1 MRSLPSR
8 HSAATPPQL
17 SATTPA
23 SRDVARQP
31 LGFTL
36 VELLVVIAIIGIL
49 IGLLLPA
56 VQAAREA
63 ARRMQCQNNLKQIAL
78 GMTQFEHVNGY
89 YPYSRTGSLWR
100 ILPYVEQ
107 VRIYEDIDRAVH
119 PNGQHGFNGQLN
131 AGWEPELKALLNTQ
145 LSTFQCPSTP
155 GDRTII
161 QRDAA
166 GEFPVQAAD
175 YATPRIPA
183 LRPQG
188 HSLWYQPGE
197 PQMNQNTAMSPPD
210 SRSTDPRRQGARAAA
225 ITDGFSNTLMYF
237 ECAGAPAFYVRGRA
251 IGGKTTTMAW
261 AGAGDGIKMR
271 AYRSDNT
278 EAVTSPTNSGRG
290 TEGSPSQP
298 ATATDPSLPSAWEAT
313 IDTAPG
319 TYQFLSHTNS
329 GQPYSFHPGGVNIAL
344 CDGSTRLI
352 SDSIDLAT
360 FLNLMLR
367 DDGQVLGDF

>member
-1 MRSLPSR
+1 MRSLPTG
-8 HSAATPPQL
+8 HSAAIPPCSPPT
-17 SATTPA
+17 SA
-23 SRDVARQP
+23 RRY
-31 LGFTL
+31 GFTL
-36 VELLVVIAIIGIL
+36 VELLVVIAIIGIMV
-49 IGLLLPA
+49 GLLLPA
-56 VQAAREA
+56 VQSAREA

-78 GMTQFEHVNGY
+78 GMTQFEHINGY

-107 VRIYEDIDRAVH
+107 VRIYEEIDRVVH
-119 PNGQHGFNGQLN
+119 PNGQHGFNGALN
-131 AGWEPELKALLNTQ
+131 AGWPVELKELFNTK

-155 GDRTII
+155 GDRVII
-161 QRDAA
+161 QSDST

-183 LRPQG
+183 LRPVG
-188 HSLWYQPGE
+188 HSLYYQEGE
-197 PQMNQNTAMSPPD
+197 PQMNYNTAMSPPD

-237 ECAGAPAFYVRGRA
+237 ECAGAPAVFVRGRA
-251 IGGKTTTMAW
+251 VAGKSMAMAW

-290 TEGSPSQP
+290 TQGNPSQP
-298 ATATDPSLPSAWEAT
+298 STATDPSLPSAWEAT

-319 TYQFLSHTNS
+319 TYKFLGHSNS
-329 GQPYSFHPGGVNIAL
+329 GQAYSFHPGGVNIAL

-352 SDSIDLAT
+352 SDSVELNT

-367 DDGQVLGDF
+367 DDGQVLGEF